1 MTVLLVALGGALGA
15 TTRYLTGRYVD
26 SYRSFPVATFLV
38 NVAGCLILGLLSG
51 ASMSV
56 QTFALLGTGF
66 CGGLTTYST
75 MAWVVARMCAS
86 LKALSR
92 LDPRWPDVP
101 NTTCCKGFS
110 GSGTP
115 L

>member
-1 MTVLLVALGGALGA
+1 MTVLLVAAGGALGA

-51 ASMSV
+51 ASMSA

-75 MAWVVARMCAS
+75 FAVESVGLLRIRLALTSVVYTVASVAAGLAVAW
-86 LKALSR
+86 LGFR
-92 LDPRWPDVP
+92 L
-101 NTTCCKGFS
+101 TS
-110 GSGTP
+110 
-115 L
+115 

>member
-15 TTRYLTGRYVD
+15 TTRYLAGRYVG

-51 ASMSV
+51 ASMSA
-56 QTFALLGTGF
+56 QAFALLGTGF

-75 MAWVVARMCAS
+75 FAVESVGLLRIRLALTSVVYTIASVTAGLAVAW
-86 LKALSR
+86 LGFR
-92 LDPRWPDVP
+92 L
-101 NTTCCKGFS
+101 TS
-110 GSGTP
+110 
-115 L
+115 

>member
-1 MTVLLVALGGALGA
+1 MIVLLVAVGGALGA
-15 TTRYLTGRYVD
+15 TTRYLAGRYVD

-51 ASMSV
+51 ASMPA

-75 MAWVVARMCAS
+75 FAVESVGLLRIRLALTSVVYTIASVTAGLAVAW
-86 LKALSR
+86 LGFR
-92 LDPRWPDVP
+92 L
-101 NTTCCKGFS
+101 TS
-110 GSGTP
+110 
-115 L
+115 

>member
-15 TTRYLTGRYVD
+15 TTRYLAGRYVD

-51 ASMSV
+51 ASMSA

-75 MAWVVARMCAS
+75 FAVESVGLLRIRLTLTSVVYTVASVAAGLAVAW
-86 LKALSR
+86 L
-92 LDPRWPDVP
+92 
-101 NTTCCKGFS
+101 GFRS
-110 GSGTP
+110 TS
-115 L
+115 

>member
-75 MAWVVARMCAS
+75 FAVESVGLLRIRLALTSVVYTIASVTAGLAVAW
-86 LKALSR
+86 LGFR
-92 LDPRWPDVP
+92 L
-101 NTTCCKGFS
+101 TS
-110 GSGTP
+110 
-115 L
+115 

>member
-15 TTRYLTGRYVD
+15 TTRYLAGRYVG
-26 SYRSFPVATFLV
+26 SYRSFPVATFVV

-51 ASMSV
+51 ASMPA

-75 MAWVVARMCAS
+75 FAVESVGLLRIRLALTSVVYSVASVAAGLAAAW
-86 LKALSR
+86 LGFR
-92 LDPRWPDVP
+92 L
-101 NTTCCKGFS
+101 TS
-110 GSGTP
+110 
-115 L
+115 